1 MKYSNN
7 KLDRNVSS
15 FNKLS
20 IQLVILIIA
29 IGIVGISSMDL
40 SYYSV
45 TAQTLQEKCNS
56 DNGINISKSNCF
68 SNAAS
73 SPVYNATNT
82 NNVRPPS

>member
-1 MKYSNN
+1 MKYSNS
-7 KLDRNVSS
+7 KLDQNVSS

-20 IQLVILIIA
+20 IHLVIIVIA
-29 IGIVGISSMDL
+29 VGIVGISSIDL

-45 TAQTLQEKCNS
+45 SAQTLQEKCNS
-56 DNGINISKSNCF
+56 DNGMNVSKSNCF

-73 SPVYNATNT
+73 SPVYNTTNT